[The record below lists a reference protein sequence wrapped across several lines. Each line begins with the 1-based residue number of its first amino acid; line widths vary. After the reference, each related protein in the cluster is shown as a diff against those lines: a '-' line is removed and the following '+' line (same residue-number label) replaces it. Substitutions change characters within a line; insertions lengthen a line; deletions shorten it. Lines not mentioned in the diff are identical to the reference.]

1 MLAGMVLVWLIVAAA
16 NAIFTTPALLPLVV
30 VLFELF
36 VSFLQAFVFTMLVL
50 VYFKIAQAH

>member
-1 MLAGMVLVWLIVAAA
+1 
-16 NAIFTTPALLPLVV
+16 LLPLVV